1 MVSYIVGSELI
12 GSVQVT
18 TNNQS
23 ARNLSAVNR
32 AIELQAL
39 GAGRRASDITLC
51 AVSKTFDANYIRPVI
66 NAGQRTFG
74 ENRVQEAEAKWSLL
88 KREYSDLELHLIG
101 PLQTNKVSKAVAL
114 FDVIQTVDRPKLA
127 SAISKEIAA
136 TKKLI
141 SCYVQVN
148 TGEETQKA
156 GVSPSEAPIFVKQC
170 ENEFDLKIVGLM
182 CIPPQNE
189 EPTLHFAKLRE
200 IALDLGLKGLSMGM
214 SADYRAAINYGA
226 TIVRVGSAVFGPRM
240 PIQAT
245 AAD

>member
-39 GAGRRASDITLC
+39 GACRRATDITLC

-66 NAGQRTFG
+66 IAGQRTFG

-101 PLQTNKVSKAVAL
+101 PLQTNKVSNAVDL

-141 SCYVQVN
+141 SC
-148 TGEETQKA
+148 
-156 GVSPSEAPIFVKQC
+156 SD
-170 ENEFDLKIVGLM
+170 ENYKLK
-182 CIPPQNE
+182 
-189 EPTLHFAKLRE
+189 
-200 IALDLGLKGLSMGM
+200 KG
-214 SADYRAAINYGA
+214 N
-226 TIVRVGSAVFGPRM
+226 F
-240 PIQAT
+240 
-245 AAD
+245 